1 MPMLTLES
9 VAQSPILSDV
19 TASFEAG
26 RVVGL
31 IGPNGAGKSTLL
43 RTIAGLLPPTGGAVC
58 VDGADIHRLSPRR
71 RAQRVAYLPQSLAE
85 DIPYTIREFVE
96 MGRYSHGRLWA
107 GARRVADVDQVQQAL
122 DQMGLQALQDAP
134 LQRVSGGERQRA
146 GIARCLAQESRVMLL
161 DEPISNLDIY
171 YQLDIMTQLTRLASR
186 GHLILIAIHHLEFAL
201 RFCDELLVISD
212 GQLYAQG
219 ETGQVFT
226 SAMVRDV
233 FGVEATIFL
242 DPVQQ
247 HARLSLSSAEEGP
260 LVPLG
265 ERLVGGRRE

>member
-9 VAQSPILSDV
+9 VAQSPILSEL

-43 RTIAGLLPPTGGAVC
+43 RTIAGLLRPTGGAVC
-58 VDGADIHRLSPRR
+58 VDGVDIHRLSPRR
-71 RAQRVAYLPQSLAE
+71 RAQHVAYLPQSLTE
-85 DIPYTIREFVE
+85 DIPYTVREFVE
-96 MGRYSHGRLWA
+96 MGRYSHGPFFV
-107 GARRVADVDQVQQAL
+107 GARRVAGGDQVEDAL
-122 DQMGLQALQDAP
+122 DQMGLLALQDAP

-146 GIARCLAQESRVMLL
+146 GIARCLAQESPVLLL

-186 GHLILIAIHHLEFAL
+186 GHLIVIAIHHLEFAL
-201 RFCDELLVISD
+201 RFCDELLVVSD
-212 GQLYAQG
+212 GQIYAQG
-219 ETGQVFT
+219 ETAQVFT
-226 SAMVRDV
+226 PTMVRDV

-247 HARLSLSSAEEGP
+247 HARLSLSSAEARP
-260 LVPLG
+260 LVQVG
-265 ERLVGGRRE
+265 ERSVGGRRE